1 MRLDAPWTTTF
12 PRAGPIAAQFPRA
25 GPIAAQ
31 ACEDGVVSQAAL
43 PSASPPSDR
52 PKGFVLQI
60 RRLLVALLVAVALFG
75 VYWGFSQSTTPVRSM
90 PEAVEALSPVPGAQ
104 TVPNQSTVTAD
115 LQFGMVGVLIIDGK
129 EIPDDQAHYVRAT
142 GELSFT
148 PGAGQDLVRLPG
160 GPRLATVIYWPEQ
173 GSRDL
178 NAHEFSWS
186 FTVT

>member
-1 MRLDAPWTTTF
+1 MRLDAPWTTT
-12 PRAGPIAAQFPRA
+12 FPRA

-115 LQFGMVGVLIIDGK
+115 LQFGTVGVLIIDGK

-148 PGAGQDLVRLPG
+148 PGDGKDLVRLPG

-173 GSRDL
+173 GSREL